1 MGVALLAP
9 VPSLHLKSAV
19 ETCAE
24 HGKVAFG
31 SMKADVF
38 ETVERDFGFGI
49 PVYIYAST
57 HHGPPYDYA
66 ASGKVSLRGILC
78 NVEPA
83 TAQGKH
89 PNPIYRPPSTF
100 EAEKRGLEISWCFWE
115 VSDLSGLPEKDRIPL
130 TKFTA
135 LGQTKP
141 LPSGFVP
148 PGPMLVKGAF
158 IP

>member
-19 ETCAE
+19 ETCIE
-24 HGKVAFG
+24 QGKVAFG
-31 SMKADVF
+31 SMSVDVF
-38 ETVERDFGFGI
+38 GKLEREFGFGI

-66 ASGKVSLRGILC
+66 ANGKISLRGILC

-100 EAEKRGLEISWCFWE
+100 ETEKRGLEVWWCFWE
-115 VSDLSGLPEKDRIPL
+115 VSDLCDLPEKDRIPL

-135 LGQTKP
+135 LGQTKH
-141 LPSGFVP
+141 LPFGFVP
-148 PGPMLVKGAF
+148 QGPMIVKAPF
-158 IP
+158 IA

>member
-9 VPSLHLKSAV
+9 VPSIHLKSAV
-19 ETCAE
+19 ETCIE
-24 HGKVAFG
+24 QGKVAFG

-57 HHGPPYDYA
+57 HHGRPYHYA
-66 ASGKVSLRGILC
+66 VNGKVSLQGILC
-78 NVEPA
+78 NVQPDN
-83 TAQGKH
+83 AQGKH

-100 EAEKRGLEISWCFWE
+100 EPEKRGLEAWWCFWE
-115 VSDLSGLPEKDRIPL
+115 VSDLSELPQKDCIPL

-135 LGQTKP
+135 LGQTKH
-141 LPSGFVP
+141 LPFGFVP
-148 PGPMLVKGAF
+148 QGPMIVK
-158 IP
+158 

>member
-9 VPSLHLKSAV
+9 VPSMHLKSGV
-19 ETCAE
+19 ETCMQQ
-24 HGKVAFG
+24 GKVAFG
-31 SMKADVF
+31 SMKTDVF
-38 ETVERDFGFGI
+38 QKLEVEFGFDI

-66 ASGKVSLRGILC
+66 ASGKVSLRGLLC

-83 TAQGKH
+83 NAQGQH
-89 PNPIYRPPSTF
+89 PNPVYRPPSTF
-100 EAEKRGLEISWCFWE
+100 EGTPEIWWCFWE
-115 VSDLSGLPEKDRIPL
+115 VCDLSALPEKDRIPL

-135 LGQTKP
+135 LGRTKP
-141 LPSGFVP
+141 LPFGFVP
-148 PGPMLVKGAF
+148 PGPMIVKGTF

>member
-66 ASGKVSLRGILC
+66 ASGQGFFAGHPVQCRAGHRPGQAP
-78 NVEPA
+78 EP
-83 TAQGKH
+83 
-89 PNPIYRPPSTF
+89 
-100 EAEKRGLEISWCFWE
+100 
-115 VSDLSGLPEKDRIPL
+115 DLSAAQHLRRREE
-130 TKFTA
+130 
-135 LGQTKP
+135 
-141 LPSGFVP
+141 
-148 PGPMLVKGAF
+148 GA
-158 IP
+158 